1 MFKIPILFLTYNR
14 PNLTRKSLKEI
25 IKINP
30 YKIYIAN
37 DGPKNQADKIK
48 VLEVRKIFKKIKTK
62 IKIKTKYNNKNLGCK
77 LSNVQAIDW
86 FFKNEIQGIILEDDC
101 IANKD
106 FFLFCENL
114 LKKYYNNKNVFCI
127 SGSNFQKKKIGKDS
141 YYFSKYNHCWGW
153 ATWRSRWKKN
163 DVNIKFWPKFKK
175 SKLWNNIHY
184 NKIEKKYWTIH
195 FEKAYKKKIDSWA
208 YPWTLSVWKQNGI
221 TATPNSNLV
230 KNIGHGLDSSHSHF
244 MNRPIK
250 YFNNKNFNSRIEH
263 PKKII
268 INKNADEF
276 VFKNHFNGYKL
287 VWPYNLIY
295 LIKLIIS
302 NPLLFLSKLIAY
314 K

>member
-77 LSNVQAIDW
+77 VSNVQAIDW
-86 FFKNEIQGIILEDDC
+86 FFKNEARGIILEDDC

-127 SGSNFQKKKIGKDS
+127 SGSNFQKKK
-141 YYFSKYNHCWGW
+141 
-153 ATWRSRWKKN
+153 
-163 DVNIKFWPKFKK
+163 
-175 SKLWNNIHY
+175 
-184 NKIEKKYWTIH
+184 
-195 FEKAYKKKIDSWA
+195 
-208 YPWTLSVWKQNGI
+208 
-221 TATPNSNLV
+221 
-230 KNIGHGLDSSHSHF
+230 
-244 MNRPIK
+244 
-250 YFNNKNFNSRIEH
+250 
-263 PKKII
+263 
-268 INKNADEF
+268 
-276 VFKNHFNGYKL
+276 
-287 VWPYNLIY
+287 
-295 LIKLIIS
+295 
-302 NPLLFLSKLIAY
+302 
-314 K
+314 

>member
-77 LSNVQAIDW
+77 VSNVQAIDW
-86 FFKNEIQGIILEDDC
+86 FFKNEARGIILEDDC

-153 ATWRSRWKKN
+153 ATWRRSWRN
-163 DVNIKFWPKFKK
+163 YDGNIKFWPEWKN
-175 SKLWNNIHY
+175 SKTWVNFIT
-184 NKIEKKYWTIH
+184 NKVERKYWQNIFTRVYSG
-195 FEKAYKKKIDSWA
+195 KVDSWA
-208 YPWTLSVWKQNGI
+208 YPWTASIWYKEGLTI
-221 TATPNSNLV
+221 TPNVNLV
-230 KNIGHGLDSSHSHF
+230 SNIGFGESATHTKSKKDRSFELPVNNLGTLIYSKKVEKNIKADNWTFNHHYGGKNL
-244 MNRPIK
+244 
-250 YFNNKNFNSRIEH
+250 YF
-263 PKKII
+263 P
-268 INKNADEF
+268 
-276 VFKNHFNGYKL
+276 L
-287 VWPYNLIY
+287 NLIFY
-295 LIKLIIS
+295 FRKIMIF
-302 NPLLFLSKLIAY
+302 LFTNK